1 MYKIIGF
8 EIDGILTRF
17 IPGPGDADIAG
28 CVESQLLANRLDQR
42 SPRDA
47 ILNYRCFTSVR
58 SWPRPCGN
66 YFLKFNVVNRDLFL
80 AIFV

>member
-1 MYKIIGF
+1 MRKYQPFRTLVYKIIGF

-58 SWPRPCGN
+58 SWPKVATGEEFASVR
-66 YFLKFNVVNRDLFL
+66 Y
-80 AIFV
+80 